1 MEFSLSYSGGFFP
14 LQTCVYIPRFFW
26 IINCSLLADQNFF
39 SIDSLL
45 GICLLWLWEWWNL
58 YATILYIKKSTG
70 NELFKKYVSLRH
82 LKLTFAFLIKTFLR
96 FSSLSYTVLV
106 FVVWFVAGLKEKE
119 LVLWS
124 FFFFGRNLFILL
136 QRDTNISPIVVSLF
150 PVTDL
155 LRHSEINLV
164 VRGCYH

>member
-1 MEFSLSYSGGFFP
+1 MTYLGRLFLVSFYPRQSNLQQVWNFRWAIQVVFFLFRP
-14 LQTCVYIPRFFW
+14 V
-26 IINCSLLADQNFF
+26 
-39 SIDSLL
+39 DSLL

-136 QRDTNISPIVVSLF
+136 QRDANISPIVVSLF